1 MEPHRKQRRRKG
13 EQRSLTQGV
22 AFITLYETY
31 RGKTNSGRSLCGP
44 PSRAAYALVGYP
56 SYENTDAG

>member
-1 MEPHRKQRRRKG
+1 MELHRKQRRRKG

-22 AFITLYETY
+22 AFITLYETS

-44 PSRAAYALVGYP
+44 PSRAA
-56 SYENTDAG
+56 